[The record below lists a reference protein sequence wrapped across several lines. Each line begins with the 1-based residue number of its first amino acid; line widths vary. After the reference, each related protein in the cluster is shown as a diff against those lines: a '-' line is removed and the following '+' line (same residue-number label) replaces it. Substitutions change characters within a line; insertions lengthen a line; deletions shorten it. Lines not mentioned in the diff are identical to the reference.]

1 MKSNNYTVRFDRNI
15 LRFFR
20 SAPGRTRV
28 DLATTL
34 FLLRTCVDQQR
45 AVWRRSLW
53 MKCGVQVPPMMIVS
67 ITNRCNLNCAGC
79 YARAIHPE
87 PETEMSEARLFELGD
102 EADEL
107 GISIVLVAGGEPL
120 LRPAFFDLA
129 KRHPRILFLVF
140 TNGLLI
146 NDEILT
152 KFEATRNLIPMLSLE
167 GRQMETDLRRG
178 SGIYKLVEQ
187 KMDLLR
193 ERGLFFGTSLT
204 LTRSNYDLLTSIDF
218 QKNLNRLGSR
228 VSIFV
233 DYVPVKQETE
243 DLLLTAEQKR
253 GEADWMKKLQENV
266 PGLFVSLPGDEEQY
280 GGCLAGGRGFIHVNP
295 QGRLEACPFAPY
307 SDTNLSQMSLK
318 EALGSRLM
326 RVIRENAN
334 RLSESRG
341 GCALWENRDWVLEQ
355 MDKISNH

>member
-1 MKSNNYTVRFDRNI
+1 MNSKNYIVRFDRNL

-20 SAPGRTRV
+20 SALKRTRV
-28 DLATTL
+28 DLPTTR
-34 FLLRTCVDQQR
+34 FLLSTCLDQQR
-45 AVWRRSLW
+45 AVWRRAGCQ
-53 MKCGVQVPPMMIVS
+53 KKGVQVPPMMIVS

-102 EADEL
+102 EAEEL

-146 NDEILT
+146 NEEVLT
-152 KFEATRNLIPMLSLE
+152 KFDATRNLIPMLSLE

-178 SGIYKLVEQ
+178 NGIYKLVQQ

-193 ERGLFFGTSLT
+193 GHGLFFGTSLT
-204 LTRSNYDLLTSIDF
+204 LTRSNYDLITSIDF
-218 QKNLNRLGSR
+218 QKHLNRLGSR

-233 DYVPVKQETE
+233 DYVPVKAQTE
-243 DLLLTAEQKR
+243 DLLLTPEQKR
-253 GEADWMKKLQENV
+253 GEAAWMKTLQESV

-295 QGRLEACPFAPY
+295 QGRLEACPFAPF
-307 SDTNLSQMSLK
+307 SDTDLSGMSLK
-318 EALGSRLM
+318 EALASPLM
-326 RVIRENAN
+326 RVIRENADK
-334 RLSESRG
+334 LSESRG

-355 MDKISNH
+355 MGKVTDL